1 MKKSCSTSVPIQ
13 ANTFARMNTFFAV
26 ELLSASSQSQTTHV
40 GILYRISFLHT
51 SIMPF
56 TKKLFSSRSFF
67 NERML
72 FFSIPCNNHWL
83 FHVNDWTSLPTSRSN
98 YHMSTLRYDEPQQIF
113 LYFCNWSFKYSNYEN
128 EEFLNVLNRI
138 ASMYGLLRYWR
149 TYKFSS

>member
-1 MKKSCSTSVPIQ
+1 MKKSCSTSVYSDKHLC
-13 ANTFARMNTFFAV
+13 THEYVLFFK
-26 ELLSASSQSQTTHV
+26 LLSASSQSKTTHV
-40 GILYRISFLHT
+40 GILYRISFLQT
-51 SIMPF
+51 SIMPL
-56 TKKLFSSRSFF
+56 TKKYLFSSRSFF

-72 FFSIPCNNHWL
+72 FFSIPCYNHWL

-138 ASMYGLLRYWR
+138 ASMYGILRYWR
-149 TYKFSS
+149 N

>member
-1 MKKSCSTSVPIQ
+1 MKKSCSTSTDIQ

-26 ELLSASSQSQTTHV
+26 ELLSASSQSKTTHV
-40 GILYRISFLHT
+40 GILCRISFLHT
-51 SIMPF
+51 SVMPF

-113 LYFCNWSFKYSNYEN
+113 LYFCNRSFKYSNYEN
-128 EEFLNVLNRI
+128 EEFLNVLNRK
-138 ASMYGLLRYWR
+138 ASMYGLLKYWR
-149 TYKFSS
+149 N

>member
-1 MKKSCSTSVPIQ
+1 MFNQCSYSGKHLCTHEYVLCCWTAVHVVPVTNHPRWYSLQNII
-13 ANTFARMNTFFAV
+13 
-26 ELLSASSQSQTTHV
+26 SS
-40 GILYRISFLHT
+40 YFYNA
-51 SIMPF
+51 F
-56 TKKLFSSRSFF
+56 YKKKLFSSRSFF

-113 LYFCNWSFKYSNYEN
+113 LYFCNRSFKYSNYEN
-128 EEFLNVLNRI
+128 EEFLNVLNRK

-149 TYKFSS
+149 N

>member
-1 MKKSCSTSVPIQ
+1 MLIFRQTPLHAWIRSFLW
-13 ANTFARMNTFFAV
+13 A
-26 ELLSASSQSQTTHV
+26 ELSASSQLKNHPRWYSLQN
-40 GILYRISFLHT
+40 IISSNFYNA
-51 SIMPF
+51 F
-56 TKKLFSSRSFF
+56 YKKKLFSSRSFF

-72 FFSIPCNNHWL
+72 FFSMPCNNHWL

-138 ASMYGLLRYWR
+138 ASMYELLRYWR
-149 TYKFSS
+149 NYTCLKIELN

>member
-1 MKKSCSTSVPIQ
+1 MFNQCSYSDKHLCTHEYVLFCELSCPL
-13 ANTFARMNTFFAV
+13 RP
-26 ELLSASSQSQTTHV
+26 SSKTTHV
-40 GILYRISFLHT
+40 GILYRISFLQT

-56 TKKLFSSRSFF
+56 TKNLFSSRSFF

-72 FFSIPCNNHWL
+72 FFSIPCYNHWL

-113 LYFCNWSFKYSNYEN
+113 LYFCNRSFKYSNYEN

-149 TYKFSS
+149 T

>member
-1 MKKSCSTSVPIQ
+1 MFNQCSYSDKHLCTHEYVLFCELSCPL
-13 ANTFARMNTFFAV
+13 RP
-26 ELLSASSQSQTTHV
+26 SSKTTHV
-40 GILYRISFLHT
+40 GILYRISFLPA

-72 FFSIPCNNHWL
+72 FFSMPCNNHWL

-149 TYKFSS
+149 TYKFSR